1 MQSYRK
7 RIAVQMQHKS
17 KKAEF
22 NPFNGS
28 QKIRWDD
35 VRSYILK
42 AIRMHEDVAKR
53 FEPLSDE
60 EKLCREELLKY
71 KIDLEIMDRGTYEEG
86 KEVVKKYGGIIGKA
100 IHEG

>member
-7 RIAVQMQHKS
+7 RIAVQKQHK
-17 KKAEF
+17 EPVTEY
-22 NPFNGS
+22 NPFVMAK
-28 QKIRWDD
+28 KISREE
-35 VRSYILK
+35 VRSYILR
-42 AIRMHEDVAKR
+42 AILMYEKVVAS

-60 EKLCREELLKY
+60 EKLCRDEILRY
-71 KIDLEIMDRGTYEEG
+71 KIDLEIIDRGSYEEG